1 VNVAQCCWLKRCKHK
16 YNGGSEEGRAAQH
29 PQLMFIFSRD
39 EGGTAGQQ
47 ELCILTGIY

>member
-1 VNVAQCCWLKRCKHK
+1 MNAAWCCWLKHHKHK
-16 YNGGSEEGRAAQH
+16 YNGSSEEGRAAQH
-29 PQLMFIFSRD
+29 PQPVFIFSRD